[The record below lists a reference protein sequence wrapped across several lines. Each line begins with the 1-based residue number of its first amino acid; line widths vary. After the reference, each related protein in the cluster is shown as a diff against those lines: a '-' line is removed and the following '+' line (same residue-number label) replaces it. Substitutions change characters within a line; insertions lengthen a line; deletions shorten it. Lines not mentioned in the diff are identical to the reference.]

1 MMGIK
6 IISILVVIV
15 ISVFLFNINTDNLHN
30 NVENVEIKNRYE
42 NQIYNNSAEKITED
56 TYKEICK
63 R

>member
-42 NQIYNNSAEKITED
+42 YQI
-56 TYKEICK
+56 
-63 R
+63 